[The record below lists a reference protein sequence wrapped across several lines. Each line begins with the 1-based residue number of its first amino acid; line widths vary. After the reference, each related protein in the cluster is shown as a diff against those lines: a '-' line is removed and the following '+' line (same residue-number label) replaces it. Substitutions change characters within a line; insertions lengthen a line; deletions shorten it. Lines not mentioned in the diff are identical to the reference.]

1 MGDGRSHEK
10 SGPGPFMELE
20 KAEVHGDTLL
30 FRISYHELLD
40 PFLTSGL
47 FYAKYDFTVEEIPS
61 SILSIPL
68 LGFLAPLSWLTG
80 AEIRIGDVDE
90 AYLDSLPVVAG
101 EFKKMYPLIPFSGRI
116 KATPVQS
123 HSRWDRAKYCVLYS
137 GGVDSTCS
145 LIRNLEKR
153 PSALTVRGGPD
164 LPLQDNRYWT
174 RFLER
179 TRDFVKELGV
189 ESHVVETNALGMVN
203 QPAILSH
210 FRSQLRTGW
219 WEELAFGL
227 FHLSMSAPYTY
238 HGQIDN
244 VIIGSS
250 NTARTQVPWGSSP
263 MTDEKVRWGEVKVIH
278 DSYDLER
285 GDKIRQI
292 LVPYAKSHGGAVP
305 LRVCIG
311 RRSLMS
317 EGGQLNCG
325 QCPKCMVVE
334 LSLILS
340 GADADNFG
348 FDISPLT
355 LTELKQNLEKGEF
368 GRAYDETSWDFI
380 KRNAK
385 TAPTEI
391 TSKHPGLREFFDWFA
406 TWDERPT
413 KRKRLLDRVAPPGSR
428 RRDLA
433 RAGFGMR
440 ENQAR

>member
-1 MGDGRSHEK
+1 MPVDRPNGK
-10 SGPGPFMELE
+10 PGPFIELE
-20 KAEVHGDTLL
+20 SAEAHGDTLL

-40 PFLTSGL
+40 PFLVSGL
-47 FYAKYDFTVEEIPS
+47 FYAKYDFPIEEIPT

-68 LGFLAPLSWLTG
+68 LGFLAPLGWLTG
-80 AEIRIGDVDE
+80 AEIRLREVDE
-90 AYLDSLPVVAG
+90 MYLNSLSSVAA
-101 EFKKMYPLIPFSGRI
+101 EFKKMYPEIPFSGAIR
-116 KATPVQS
+116 ANPVHTPS
-123 HSRWDRAKYCVLYS
+123 HWNQAKYCVLYS

-145 LIRNLEKR
+145 LIRNIGKR
-153 PSALTVRGGPD
+153 PSTLTVRGGPD
-164 LPLQDNRYWT
+164 FPLQDSSYWT
-174 RFLER
+174 RFQER

-189 ESHVVETNALGMVN
+189 ESHVVETNALGMVD
-203 QPAILSH
+203 QPAILAH

-238 HGQIDN
+238 HEQIGS
-244 VIIGSS
+244 VMIGSS

-263 MTDEKVRWGEVKVIH
+263 MTDEKVKWGEVKVIH

-285 GDKIRQI
+285 GDKIREI

-317 EGGQLNCG
+317 KGGHFNCG
-325 QCPKCMVVE
+325 QCAKCMVVE

-340 GADADNFG
+340 GADASNFG
-348 FDISPLT
+348 FDISSRT
-355 LTELKQNLEKGEF
+355 LTELRRNLEKGEF
-368 GRAYDETSWDFI
+368 GRAYDQTSWDYI
-380 KRNAK
+380 KRNSK
-385 TAPTEI
+385 SAPIEI
-391 TSKHPGLREFFDWFA
+391 TSKLPGLREFFDWFA
-406 TWDERPT
+406 TWNERPT
-413 KRKRLLDRVAPPGSR
+413 KSKRLLDRVAPPGSR

-433 RAGFGMR
+433 RAGFGER